1 MSHGLPNSNYQ
12 RKHIMETQLILNI
25 AFSVA
30 LPVGGW
36 FARELW
42 AAVKDLRD
50 DLHAMQVDLPKTY
63 VLKDDMDKRMTHIED
78 MFQRIYDKLDGKA
91 DK

>member
-1 MSHGLPNSNYQ
+1 MDP
-12 RKHIMETQLILNI
+12 QLVFNFVGGTAI
-25 AFSVA
+25 AA
-30 LPVGGW
+30 GGW

-42 AAVKDLRD
+42 GAVKELRANI
-50 DLHAMQVDLPKTY
+50 HAIEVDLPKTY
-63 VLKDDMDKRMTHIED
+63 VAKDDLDKRMQHIED

>member
-1 MSHGLPNSNYQ
+1 MDQTAINTVIGV
-12 RKHIMETQLILNI
+12 

-30 LPVGGW
+30 GW
-36 FARELW
+36 FARQLW
-42 AAVKDLRD
+42 EAVQTLKSDI
-50 DLHAMQVDLPKTY
+50 HAIEVDLPKNY
-63 VLKDDMDKRMTHIED
+63 VQRDDLDKRMMHIED

>member
-1 MSHGLPNSNYQ
+1 MIS
-12 RKHIMETQLILNI
+12 I
-25 AFSVA
+25 AA
-30 LPVGGW
+30 IGAGGW

-42 AAVKDLRD
+42 GAVKELRS
-50 DLHAMQVDLPKTY
+50 DLHELEIDLPKSY
-63 VLKDDMDKRMTHIED
+63 VSKLDMDKRMDHIEN

>member
-1 MSHGLPNSNYQ
+1 MDSE
-12 RKHIMETQLILNI
+12 MDTQNI
-25 AFSVA
+25 INIVA
-30 LPVGGW
+30 AVAIGSGGW

-42 AAVKDLRD
+42 GAVKDLRQTVHD
-50 DLHAMQVDLPKTY
+50 IEVDLPKSY
-63 VLKDDMDKRMTHIED
+63 VSKADIET